1 MNDVLH
7 TAVERNYYFS
17 SVPRFVNIFLAIF
30 VGLINDW
37 LITKRIISLTN
48 LRKSFTAIC
57 KIDKFGTMEIL
68 TIGWLWILFSFIDH
82 LGVSDCCLLCRLR
95 WDIGGDSFFNIEFG
109 IWSQC
114 SRFRCECIGLGP
126 KLSGFPQFTR
136 PHSNK
141 WSCYPC
147 TIHHRRLD
155 YQCKFISFA
164 FMSDWRSVFGLTFG
178 LYTATTI
185 IYSVWGSGK
194 VQPWNSAQKCA
205 QDSSSSTSDLSVSL
219 FNPWRVTHSYIWTN
233 YSVHLLTLIVEDSL
247 L

>member
-1 MNDVLH
+1 MSPEWWIRILYSYLKPSFYSQGFFNFGKTILTAAYPKYMNDVLH

-37 LITKRIISLTN
+37 LITKRIISPTN

-57 KIDKFGTMEIL
+57 KIDKLRTMEIL
-68 TIGWLWILFSFIDH
+68 WIGWLWISFSFIDH
-82 LGVSDCCLLCRLR
+82 LGVSDCCLLCWLR
-95 WDIGGDSFFNIEFG
+95 WDIGGHSFFNFDFG

-114 SRFRCECIGLGP
+114 SRFRYECIGLGP

-155 YQCKFISFA
+155 YQCKLICIQFVFYYLALIC
-164 FMSDWRSVFGLTFG
+164 DWNETLHRITRQIG
-178 LYTATTI
+178 
-185 IYSVWGSGK
+185 
-194 VQPWNSAQKCA
+194 AQYL
-205 QDSSSSTSDLSVSL
+205 DLPL
-219 FNPWRVTHSYIWTN
+219 AYIRQQQ
-233 YSVHLLTLIVEDSL
+233 
-247 L
+247 